1 MTGGLAGVG
10 DDLRGRPSILAALD
24 ASHLNWEAQALAAG
38 RLRRLLLMQ
47 EARRVRRFERSEYKA
62 FARIVVVSESDRDA
76 LVRVGEGLRVAV
88 VPNGVDSD
96 YFTPDA
102 RRPDSRTVAFH
113 GVMDFAPNVT
123 AARYLAERIWPHVL
137 EQEPEARLLLIGRNP
152 TAAVRALGGHAN
164 VTVTG
169 DVADVRP
176 WLREAAVYACPMV
189 SGTGIKNKLLEAMA
203 LELACVAAPRAL
215 GGLAVKHGRQ
225 LLVAEDEAQ
234 LASAIVSLIRDA
246 GLRAALG
253 HEARE
258 YVRAAHSWE
267 AAAKAYESVYR
278 EVIGEASRGNEH
290 LSQPRVEPAA

>member
-113 GVMDFAPNVT
+113 ASKRSPTPCAPDSIT
-123 AARYLAERIWPHVL
+123 T
-137 EQEPEARLLLIGRNP
+137 GP
-152 TAAVRALGGHAN
+152 TASSRA
-164 VTVTG
+164 T
-169 DVADVRP
+169 
-176 WLREAAVYACPMV
+176 C
-189 SGTGIKNKLLEAMA
+189 
-203 LELACVAAPRAL
+203 
-215 GGLAVKHGRQ
+215 
-225 LLVAEDEAQ
+225 
-234 LASAIVSLIRDA
+234 
-246 GLRAALG
+246 
-253 HEARE
+253 
-258 YVRAAHSWE
+258 
-267 AAAKAYESVYR
+267 
-278 EVIGEASRGNEH
+278 
-290 LSQPRVEPAA
+290 